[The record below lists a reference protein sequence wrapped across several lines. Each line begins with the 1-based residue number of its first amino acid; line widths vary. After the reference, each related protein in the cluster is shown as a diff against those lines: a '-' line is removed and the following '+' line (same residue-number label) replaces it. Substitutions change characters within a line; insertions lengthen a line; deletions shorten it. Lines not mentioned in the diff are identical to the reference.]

1 MMILNGSH
9 DWHNDICGCANDC
22 EICYTSCFCPCIQYG
37 RNVSKLDNTSSQN
50 SCLIYSI
57 FCFFGCQ
64 WIPAHSTRGS
74 IRDRYQIEGDVI
86 EDCIC
91 HLLCTPLALAQ
102 EAQELKSQGQVSQ
115 RTFMP
120 INMVAPMTNTVIM
133 QQPIMQHTIVQ
144 QPLSPVR
151 MYPSQQSNMMQP
163 TLPGMVFQ
171 QQPINNQLYGSS
183 SPGRM
188 MPMGNGNQA
197 GMMMQPQGIQ
207 GVGYGYQNNTQYN
220 NGGVTI
226 AKT

>member
-1 MMILNGSH
+1 
-9 DWHNDICGCANDC
+9 
-22 EICYTSCFCPCIQYG
+22 
-37 RNVSKLDNTSSQN
+37 
-50 SCLIYSI
+50 
-57 FCFFGCQ
+57 
-64 WIPAHSTRGS
+64 
-74 IRDRYQIEGDVI
+74 
-86 EDCIC
+86 
-91 HLLCTPLALAQ
+91 
-102 EAQELKSQGQVSQ
+102 
-115 RTFMP
+115 MP

>member
-9 DWHNDICGCANDC
+9 DWKSDICGCVNDC

-37 RNVSKLDNTSSQN
+37 RNVSKLENTSSRN

-102 EAQELKSQGQVSQ
+102 EAQELKSQGHVSP
-115 RTFMP
+115 FMP

-133 QQPIMQHTIVQ
+133 QQPIMQQTIVQ

-151 MYPSQQSNMMQP
+151 MYPPQQSSMMQP

-171 QQPINNQLYGSS
+171 QQTANIQSYGSS
-183 SPGRM
+183 SGRM
-188 MPMGNGNQA
+188 IPMGQGNQV
-197 GMMMQPQGIQ
+197 GMIQHQGMQG
-207 GVGYGYQNNTQYN
+207 GYGYQINNKITMM
-220 NGGVTI
+220 T
-226 AKT
+226 